1 MKRLII
7 ILAHMLDGFSGLKPQ
22 AESYSL
28 FFRAMKY
35 AKFANSPY
43 LRAISNVPIYG
54 SHPLLVGGGAKTA

>member
-1 MKRLII
+1 
-7 ILAHMLDGFSGLKPQ
+7 MLDGFSGLKPQ